1 MQVRNLIWQLSL
13 CLPVKNVQNTL
24 FRFNMLSLLTKYM
37 SYLYKCML
45 FKTNMCLWDR
55 TYFKLSCYIS
65 GKVFKRKVLS
75 WLNSFL
81 SLLLNRSDIKRLNY
95 IVKVVLVYIPWCGST
110 YQWNLPKRMTHEYIW
125 VRSKVDGG
133 PSLH

>member
-13 CLPVKNVQNTL
+13 CLPVKNFQNTL

-65 GKVFKRKVLS
+65 GKGFIV
-75 WLNSFL
+75 SFR
-81 SLLLNRSDIKRLNY
+81 SLLPNRSDVKRLNN
-95 IVKVVLVYIPWCGST
+95 IVKVVLVYISWCGST
-110 YQWNLPKRMTHEYIW
+110 YQWNLPAYDPWIYMI
-125 VRSKVDGG
+125 SKYVLTKVNSG
-133 PSLH
+133 PILH